1 MTGIR
6 VIAGEAKGRKLRM
19 VPGEQTRPISDRVKE
34 SLFNILGVD
43 IVGSRFLDLF
53 AGTGSVGI
61 EALSR
66 GADWGVFI
74 DTNRRAVETVRHNL
88 ALTRFDA
95 RAKILQQD
103 AFLYLSGQPEEPF
116 DYVYMAPPQYQGLWL
131 KALKRLDA
139 NIGWLNPD
147 AWVVVQI
154 HPREFESCELGNLV
168 EFDRRQYGSTMIVFY
183 EFPGE

>member
-1 MTGIR
+1 MSGIR
-6 VIAGEAKGRKLRM
+6 VIAGEARGRKLRM

-34 SLFNILGVD
+34 ALFNILGVD
-43 IVGSRFLDLF
+43 IVGSHFLDLF

-66 GADWGVFI
+66 GAVWSVFI
-74 DTNRRAVETVRHNL
+74 DTNRRAVETIRHNL
-88 ALTRFDA
+88 TLTRFDA
-95 RAKILQQD
+95 RAEILKQD
-103 AFLYLSGQPEEPF
+103 AFLYLDSQPGEPF
-116 DYVYMAPPQYQGLWL
+116 DYVYIAPPQYHGLWL
-131 KALKRLDA
+131 RALKRIDA

-154 HPREFESCELGNLV
+154 HPREFESCELSNLV
-168 EFDRRQYGSTMIVFY
+168 EFDRRQYGSTMLVFY